1 MKKIILFLGFI
12 ALSFS
17 TSAEIL
23 KVERIKSCPV
33 CKFFGESVV
42 YLSNGDELHVDE
54 DSSTAYRYF
63 GEDHENS
70 QDVQITFNPKEISEG
85 ALLEKRGKVYDLVS
99 LKKGADKVIKYAKV
113 HQVTREFN
121 ASLNGSFSYGTFF
134 SIGAGSGRISG
145 NASGG
150 SKTIVNLVFT
160 DNTSASIDVADDP
173 IWLEAAAGM
182 KVEYYK
188 CGTCNIYKLI
198 F

>member
-23 KVERIKSCPV
+23 KVERV
-33 CKFFGESVV
+33 EQKFSLAYMWYDVI
-42 YLSNGDELHVDE
+42 YLSNGDNLYFKNSFCALSLVD
-54 DSSTAYRYF
+54 
-63 GEDHENS
+63 GEPIGTNFDAD
-70 QDVQITFNPKEISEG
+70 DVSEG
-85 ALLEKRGKVYDLVS
+85 TLLEKRGNTYNIVS

-121 ASLNGSFSYGTFF
+121 ASLNGNFSYGTFF

-160 DNTSASIDVADDP
+160 DNTSASIEVADDP

-198 F
+198 FN